1 MIFNSK
7 IDGFETPTACLK
19 FFHHVIVV
27 VPVVD
32 GTFVSVWFNKI
43 TFSFKAN
50 KRQEIRNF
58 TENFSDETLL
68 TFDNIYFS
76 YAAVS
81 YRTRKR
87 EL

>member
-1 MIFNSK
+1 M
-7 IDGFETPTACLK
+7 K
-19 FFHHVIVV
+19 FAHTLEERKVLNDLRLDFIRQSVVI
-27 VPVVD
+27 

-43 TFSFKAN
+43 NFSFKAD

-58 TENFSDETLL
+58 TENFLDETLL